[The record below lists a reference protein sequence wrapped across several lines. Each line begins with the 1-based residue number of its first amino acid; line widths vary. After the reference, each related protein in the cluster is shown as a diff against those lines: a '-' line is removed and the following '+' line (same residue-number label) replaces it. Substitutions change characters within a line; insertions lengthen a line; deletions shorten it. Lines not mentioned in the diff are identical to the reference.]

1 MPYFSIVKITSYLL
15 CKCGI
20 YYIISRNKVVFI
32 VVLSKSFTYMS
43 NFDLER
49 TFLTNTS
56 TKMGNK
62 SLMIFLLLC
71 MSNLLFAQQ
80 KKLILKIDSINN
92 IKYEDKIENTTKS
105 VKWFNEALLNSQK
118 INYKK
123 GIADSYANLGLVYY
137 YQGKY
142 DLNTDAMIKAARI
155 YESLKMNSKL
165 AQTWAEYGYQ
175 LKRKNMPLAIKY
187 MLKAIKLSEKKNDK
201 KSLCG
206 MYDNYGV
213 LKEMKGELDSALI
226 FYNKS
231 LKLKTELKDSFGMP
245 YSINNIAGVKLMQ
258 NKTDEAKKYF
268 DWAYNIRKSIK
279 DVYGISESLNLYGN
293 YYKKIGNLDL
303 ALQYY
308 EQCAYWS
315 MKNKFPLISQEN
327 QKQISEIYESKNDYK
342 NALSAY
348 KNYDFIKDSIL
359 NFDIRNRQA
368 ELDTEYDTEQKE
380 KQILVQRAELAEK
393 NLWILGG
400 FFIALL
406 AIIIGFFVYNRQK
419 QKTQQ
424 LQKENELKD
433 ALLVIETQ
441 NRLQE
446 QRLRISRDLHDNIGS
461 QLTFIISSIDNLKY
475 GYSIEN
481 QKLVEKLNSISS
493 FTRET
498 ISELRDT
505 IWALNKDEIS
515 FEDLKIRI
523 SNFIDKAKIASS
535 GIHFGFDCEG
545 NFENIKLSS
554 LQGINIYRIIQEAIN
569 NSLKHANPKEILVKV
584 KQNGSEFLVTIN
596 DDGKGFDQ
604 NDENLGNG
612 LNNLSKR
619 AKELKGDVKIK
630 SALGEGTRVV
640 LTFKIE

>member
-1 MPYFSIVKITSYLL
+1 
-15 CKCGI
+15 
-20 YYIISRNKVVFI
+20 
-32 VVLSKSFTYMS
+32 MS
-43 NFDLER
+43 
-49 TFLTNTS
+49 
-56 TKMGNK
+56 NK
-62 SLMIFLLLC
+62 SLTIFFLC
-71 MSNLLFAQQ
+71 LSNFLFAQH
-80 KKLILKIDSINN
+80 KILIQKIDSINN
-92 IKYEDKIENTTKS
+92 IQYQDKIENTAKS
-105 VKWFNEALLNSQK
+105 VKWFNEALFNSQK

-142 DLNTDAMIKAARI
+142 DFCSDAMIKAARI
-155 YESLKMNSKL
+155 YESLKMETKL

-175 LKRKNMPLAIKY
+175 LKRKNMSLAVKY
-187 MLKAIKLSEKKNDK
+187 MLKAIKISEKKNDK
-201 KSLCG
+201 KALCG

-231 LKLKTELKDSFGMP
+231 LNLKTQLKDSFGMP
-245 YSINNIAGVKLMQ
+245 YSLNNIAGVKLMQ

-268 DWAYNIRKSIK
+268 DKAYNIRKTIK
-279 DVYGISESLNLYGN
+279 DIYGVSESLNLYGD
-293 YYKKIGNLDL
+293 YYKKIGNQDL

-308 EQCAYWS
+308 EQCADWS
-315 MKNKFPLISQEN
+315 KKNNFPLITQEN
-327 QKQISEIYESKNDYK
+327 HKQISEIYESKNDYK
-342 NALSAY
+342 KALNSY

-359 NFDIRNRQA
+359 NFNIRNRQA
-368 ELDTEYDTEQKE
+368 ELDTEYETEQKE
-380 KQILVQRAELAEK
+380 KQILLQRAEIAEK

-400 FFIALL
+400 FSIAL
-406 AIIIGFFVYNRQK
+406 IVSIVGFFVYNRQK

-481 QKLVEKLNSISS
+481 EKLVEKLSSISS
-493 FTRET
+493 FTKET

-515 FEDLKIRI
+515 FEDLKVRI
-523 SNFIDKAKIASS
+523 SNFIEKAKIASN
-535 GIHFGFDCEG
+535 GIHFGFECEG
-545 NFENIKLSS
+545 NFENVKLSS

-569 NSLKHANPKEILVKV
+569 NSLKHANPKEIFVKV
-584 KQNGSEFLVTIN
+584 KQNKNEFFVVIS
-596 DDGKGFDQ
+596 DDGKGFQQ

-612 LNNLSKR
+612 LNNLEKR
-619 AKELKGDVKIK
+619 AKELKGNVKVK
-630 SALGEGTRVV
+630 SVINQGTNVL
-640 LTFKIE
+640 LTFNIDK

>member
-1 MPYFSIVKITSYLL
+1 
-15 CKCGI
+15 
-20 YYIISRNKVVFI
+20 
-32 VVLSKSFTYMS
+32 
-43 NFDLER
+43 
-49 TFLTNTS
+49 
-56 TKMGNK
+56 MGTK
-62 SLMIFLLLC
+62 SLTIFLLLC
-71 MSNLLFAQQ
+71 MSNLFFAQHQ
-80 KKLILKIDSINN
+80 KLIQKIDSINS
-92 IKYEDKIENTTKS
+92 IKYQDKIENTTKS

-142 DLNTDAMIKAARI
+142 DLNTEAMVKAARI
-155 YESLKMNSKL
+155 YESLKMESKL

-175 LKRKNMPLAIKY
+175 LKRKNMSLAIKY
-187 MLKAIKLSEKKNDK
+187 MLKAIKISENRNDK
-201 KSLCG
+201 KSLCS

-231 LKLKTELKDSFGMP
+231 LNLKTELKDSFGMP
-245 YSINNIAGVKLMQ
+245 YSLNNIAGVKLMQ
-258 NKTDEAKKYF
+258 DKTDEAKKYF
-268 DWAYNIRKSIK
+268 DKAYSIRKNIK
-279 DVYGISESLNLYGN
+279 DIYGISESLNLYGD
-293 YYKKIGNLDL
+293 YYKKIGNQDL

-315 MKNKFPLISQEN
+315 KKNNFPLIAQEN
-327 QKQISEIYESKNDYK
+327 HRQISEIYESKNDYK
-342 NALSAY
+342 MALSSY
-348 KNYDFIKDSIL
+348 KSYDFIKDSIL
-359 NFDIRNRQA
+359 NFDIRSRQA
-368 ELDTEYDTEQKE
+368 ELDTEYETEQKE
-380 KQILVQRAELAEK
+380 KQILLQRAELAEK

-400 FFIALL
+400 FSVAL
-406 AIIIGFFVYNRQK
+406 ITSIIGFFVYNRQK

-481 QKLVEKLNSISS
+481 EKLVEKLHSISS
-493 FTRET
+493 FTKET

-515 FEDLKIRI
+515 FEDLKVRI
-523 SNFIDKAKIASS
+523 SNFIEKAKIASS
-535 GIHFGFDCEG
+535 GIHFGFECEG

-569 NSLKHANPKEILVKV
+569 NSLKHAGPKEILVKV
-584 KQNGSEFLVTIN
+584 KQNKNEFFVVIS
-596 DDGKGFDQ
+596 DDGKGFNQ

-619 AKELKGDVKIK
+619 AKELKGNVKIK
-630 SALGEGTRVV
+630 SVIGEGTSVL
-640 LTFKIE
+640 LTFNIE